1 MVVQVLLATQA
12 VLILAVLL
20 VQTVVEILYIQN
32 AQIVMVQEDADT
44 VVVEVLAF
52 YQDIQKHVLSVME
65 VVGVKSVMGEV
76 NYNTDSLWTTI
87 KS

>member
-1 MVVQVLLATQA
+1 MVVQVLLATQT

-87 KS
+87 KL